1 MSIIV
6 SNKHDLWTKSLSLMI
21 DNFNVANE
29 GRGQYSDGRSCQESY
44 LQAGEVAYIVLL
56 MISHNCYN

>member
-1 MSIIV
+1 
-6 SNKHDLWTKSLSLMI
+6 MI